1 MKKYRALEIWFVCLG
16 IKIYLCLCIQ
26 NPHKAMNSKIPAY
39 LTEKNNIIRLILFTA
54 AFALLFINIFKPFGS
69 RDWYKISDLKFF
81 IFASLIVLVGML
93 VVVVSRLI
101 MLAYVRK
108 NSLTYW
114 QYGLWVLAEILA
126 MSMFYALFTKFIP
139 KENVNRDF
147 VEIFNDSA
155 FHASLILLLPYAIL
169 WLYFSWR
176 DKTRMLEKL
185 SQEDQSAEAP
195 KKALIAFPDEKGE
208 LKISIMLD
216 NLLYVDS
223 ADNYATIHYLNKSR
237 LSHFL
242 IRNSLKWM
250 EENLTIDS
258 PLVRCH
264 RSFIV
269 NLDKV
274 KVLRKTKDGIYLD
287 LDAENTPDI
296 PVSKTYYERV
306 MNKFSKYSV

>member
-1 MKKYRALEIWFVCLG
+1 MWFVCLHR
-16 IKIYLCLCIQ
+16 KTYLCLCFLI
-26 NPHKAMNSKIPAY
+26 PRKTMNNKIPAY

-108 NSLTYW
+108 NSITYG
-114 QYGLWVLAEILA
+114 QYGLWVLAEILS

-139 KENVNRDF
+139 KENAMRDF
-147 VEIFNDSA
+147 VQIFNDSA

-176 DKTRMLEKL
+176 DKTHMLEKL
-185 SQEDQSAEAP
+185 SQEDQPAEVP
-195 KKALIAFPDEKGE
+195 KKTLIAFPDEKGE
-208 LKISIMLD
+208 LNISIMLE

-223 ADNYATIHYLNKSR
+223 ADNYATIYYLNKSK

-242 IRNSLKWM
+242 LRNSLKWM
-250 EENLTIDS
+250 EENLTTES
-258 PLVRCH
+258 SLVRCH

-274 KVLRKTKDGIYLD
+274 KVLRKTKDGIYLE

-306 MNKFSKYSV
+306 MNRFSKYSV

>member
-1 MKKYRALEIWFVCLG
+1 
-16 IKIYLCLCIQ
+16 
-26 NPHKAMNSKIPAY
+26 
-39 LTEKNNIIRLILFTA
+39 
-54 AFALLFINIFKPFGS
+54 
-69 RDWYKISDLKFF
+69 
-81 IFASLIVLVGML
+81 
-93 VVVVSRLI
+93 
-101 MLAYVRK
+101 
-108 NSLTYW
+108 
-114 QYGLWVLAEILA
+114 
-126 MSMFYALFTKFIP
+126 
-139 KENVNRDF
+139 
-147 VEIFNDSA
+147 
-155 FHASLILLLPYAIL
+155 
-169 WLYFSWR
+169 
-176 DKTRMLEKL
+176 MLEKL